1 MQKELKLDLTRR
13 LSQCNRGEM
22 IVIIYDIYFA
32 YEKDAREA
40 YSAGQH
46 EAFKEAVRKAQNVLA
61 ELIHALN
68 FSYDLS
74 KNLYRLYMYCTNCL
88 ARAVYENKMD
98 GIEEAGFVMHRLYTS
113 FEEVAKAD
121 DSEPLMRNTQQVY
134 AGMTYGRTSLN
145 ENLSNVDSN
154 RGFLA

>member
-1 MQKELKLDLTRR
+1 MQNDLKQTFTRR

-32 YEKDAREA
+32 YTEDAKNAYEAGDHEA
-40 YSAGQH
+40 Y
-46 EAFKEAVRKAQNVLA
+46 KEALRRAQNALS
-61 ELIHALN
+61 ELMHALN

-74 KNLYRLYMYCTNCL
+74 KNLYQLYMYAKNSL
-88 ARAVYENKMD
+88 SKALYENKLD
-98 GIEEAGFVMHRLYTS
+98 GLHDADRIMKRLYHS
-113 FEEVAKAD
+113 FEEVARLD
-121 DSEPLMRNTQQVY
+121 HSEPLMRNTQQVY

-145 ENLSNVDSN
+145 ENFMGANTN